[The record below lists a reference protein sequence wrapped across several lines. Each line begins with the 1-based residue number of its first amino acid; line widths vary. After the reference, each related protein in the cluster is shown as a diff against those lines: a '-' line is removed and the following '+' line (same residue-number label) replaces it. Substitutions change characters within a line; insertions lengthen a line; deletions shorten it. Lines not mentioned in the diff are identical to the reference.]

1 MPTFR
6 LPVSATSSL
15 GLHLGLALLYLHLV
29 HLSAEQHKRILNNVD
44 FKKIIIHKVQ
54 APVVKPTVVEKP
66 KPPKLMEFLKLA
78 LPSIPKPAIQEMK
91 INLPDVKKPL
101 QLAQVKLEDKGRLE
115 QMKKVEALDLNS
127 KRNELAQLNV
137 EAKDSSR
144 KIAALAAA
152 PMLEDVG
159 THRVRNL
166 PQALALEQ
174 RRREAVVMQTLDKAI
189 PTARERS
196 TAAQMTPAA
205 LQDAAQAVESRSR
218 LLSKIASMLPTQE
231 VNMAPRLEELRRAS
245 SESSEA
251 IKKKLDSF
259 TPPPLAQKR
268 QEELKPEEKKKSV
281 EIEGPLADRK
291 IVAYDIPQF
300 PDWAKQQGVIEAEVA
315 IRFWVSPA
323 GDVLSDMQVA
333 RLSGYGQLDRLAME
347 SLKKWKFLP
356 LATSERQWGIITFRF
371 ILE

>member
-231 VNMAPRLEELRRAS
+231 VNMAPRLLRVLRGH
-245 SESSEA
+245 
-251 IKKKLDSF
+251 
-259 TPPPLAQKR
+259 
-268 QEELKPEEKKKSV
+268 QEE
-281 EIEGPLADRK
+281 A
-291 IVAYDIPQF
+291 
-300 PDWAKQQGVIEAEVA
+300 
-315 IRFWVSPA
+315 
-323 GDVLSDMQVA
+323 
-333 RLSGYGQLDRLAME
+333 
-347 SLKKWKFLP
+347 
-356 LATSERQWGIITFRF
+356 
-371 ILE
+371 